1 MAENPFK
8 KVGSFVADELLG
20 FDDARNVVAGLKE
33 GDLKKAAKAAGSG
46 LLEIG
51 TTVGAVAAAV
61 PTGGGSIAAKG
72 AQVAAK
78 QAAKAG
84 VKAVARNS
92 ATDAITGG
100 GNVGQQF
107 RGSVETITKPLVK
120 PPKTKPGDLPGA
132 PGYPRT
138 PTKPGDLPGAPG
150 YPKPAPAPKPEP
162 KPLPKPLPKPI
173 PAPRP
178 APAPKP
184 APKPEPKPALK
195 PLPSK
200 GKAPK
205 TGTGK
210 TPGTS
215 TGPNRSPQFRNIPRI
230 PGGAGL
236 ATGLGYMLGK
246 KSDKKDEGP
255 WNPSAIV

>member
-33 GDLKKAAKAAGSG
+33 GDLGKAAKAAGAG

-51 TTVGAVAAAV
+51 STVGAAAAAV
-61 PTGGGSIAAKG
+61 PTLGGSVAAKG

-84 VKAVARNS
+84 VKAAVKSS
-92 ATDAITGG
+92 ADDVVTGG
-100 GNVGQQF
+100 ARVGQQF
-107 RGSVETITKPLVK
+107 RGGVGTITKPSIT

-138 PTKPGDLPGAPG
+138 PSKPGDLPGAPG
-150 YPKPAPAPKPEP
+150 YPKPAPAPKPAP
-162 KPLPKPLPKPI
+162 KPLPKPLPKPA
-173 PAPRP
+173 PAP
-178 APAPKP
+178 AKPAPKP
-184 APKPEPKPALK
+184 AKPATK
-195 PLPSK
+195 PAVAPKTSK
-200 GKAPK
+200 ATKPDASTGKAP
-205 TGTGK
+205 
-210 TPGTS
+210 GTS
-215 TGPNRSPQFRNIPRI
+215 PSSKMGPQFKNLPKMA
-230 PGGAGL
+230 GGAGL

-246 KSDKKDEGP
+246 KSDKKEEGP

>member
-33 GDLKKAAKAAGSG
+33 GDLGKAAKAAGAG
-46 LLEIG
+46 LFEIG
-51 TTVGAVAAAV
+51 TTVGAAAAAV
-61 PTGGGSIAAKG
+61 PTLGGSVAAKG

-84 VKAVARNS
+84 VKAAVKNS
-92 ATDAITGG
+92 ADNVVTGG
-100 GNVGQQF
+100 GKVGQQF
-107 RGSVETITKPLVK
+107 RGSVDTITKPLVK

-162 KPLPKPLPKPI
+162 KPLPKPLPKP
-173 PAPRP
+173 
-178 APAPKP
+178 APAPVKPAP
-184 APKPEPKPALK
+184 APKPEPKPAV
-195 PLPSK
+195 
-200 GKAPK
+200 APK
-205 TGTGK
+205 PAKGTKPKSSTSIK
-210 TPGTS
+210 TKAS
-215 TGPNRSPQFRNIPRI
+215 TATNLPKFTRQFSKLSVPTAI
-230 PGGAGL
+230 GGAYL
-236 ATGLGYMLGK
+236 LGK

>member
-8 KVGSFVADELLG
+8 KVGSFIADELLG

-33 GDLKKAAKAAGSG
+33 GDLKKAAKAAGAG
-46 LLEIG
+46 VLEIG
-51 TTVGAVAAAV
+51 STVAAAAAAA
-61 PTGGGSIAAKG
+61 PTLGGSVAAKG

-84 VKAVARNS
+84 VNAAVRN
-92 ATDAITGG
+92 TGG

-107 RGSVETITKPLVK
+107 RGSVETLPKIKPVK
-120 PPKTKPGDLPGA
+120 PKPGDLPGA

-150 YPKPAPAPKPEP
+150 YPKPAPAPAPAP
-162 KPLPKPLPKPI
+162 KPLPKPLPKP
-173 PAPRP
+173 
-178 APAPKP
+178 APAPVKPAP
-184 APKPEPKPALK
+184 APKPEPKPK
-195 PLPSK
+195 PAV
-200 GKAPK
+200 APK
-205 TGTGK
+205 PKPAKGTK
-210 TPGTS
+210 PKSSTS
-215 TGPNRSPQFRNIPRI
+215 TSAKSATNLPKFTRQFSKLSVPTAM
-230 PGGAGL
+230 GAAYL
-236 ATGLGYMLGK
+236 LGK